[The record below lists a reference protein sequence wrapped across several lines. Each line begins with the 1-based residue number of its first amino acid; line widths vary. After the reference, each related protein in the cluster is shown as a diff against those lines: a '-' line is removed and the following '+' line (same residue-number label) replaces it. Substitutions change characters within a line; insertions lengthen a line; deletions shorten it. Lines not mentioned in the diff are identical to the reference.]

1 MRASD
6 IRIKRLRV
14 GSRVELV
21 SAEVVAWGEGGEG
34 VTRMLRNISQL
45 TSAATSD
52 AYSHSRAR
60 GLRSR
65 NISDVTRRAWT
76 VDIRGEEV
84 IKSGVRFASVEVLCS
99 KGKSN
104 N

>member
-34 VTRMLRNISQL
+34 SP
-45 TSAATSD
+45 A
-52 AYSHSRAR
+52 
-60 GLRSR
+60 
-65 NISDVTRRAWT
+65 
-76 VDIRGEEV
+76 
-84 IKSGVRFASVEVLCS
+84 C
-99 KGKSN
+99 
-104 N
+104 